1 MFIAL
6 FLLWIIFNGRITLEI
21 LLIGLVLSAALTF
34 FCKRVFAPGHTS
46 LLPSPRRVRSAF
58 AYTLALI
65 KEMIVCN
72 LRVMGFI
79 LRRKEVQPRLIYFRT
94 KLRHEATRTVLANSI
109 TLTPGTITVSVEDDL
124 FCVHSLDASLSET
137 LEDGPLASRL
147 HKMEAE

>member
-6 FLLWIIFNGRITLEI
+6 FLFWIILNGRVTLEI

-34 FCKRVFAPGHTS
+34 FCKHIFGTGHTP
-46 LLPSPRRVRSAF
+46 LLPSPRRIWNGLTYA
-58 AYTLALI
+58 LALV
-65 KEMIVCN
+65 KEMIACN

-137 LEDGPLASRL
+137 LENGPLASRL
-147 HKMEAE
+147 YKMEEE